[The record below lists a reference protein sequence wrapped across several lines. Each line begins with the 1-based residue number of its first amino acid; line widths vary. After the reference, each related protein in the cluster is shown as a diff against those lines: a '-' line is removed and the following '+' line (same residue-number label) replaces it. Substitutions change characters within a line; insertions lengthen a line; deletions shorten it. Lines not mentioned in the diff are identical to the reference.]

1 MSIQNQIDAIN
12 TRISEVVNPN
22 ELTTANLLPVSSK
35 VLIVDPAGPDG
46 EIKKIDN
53 VNLLNATFLTYF
65 SSRGEAATIPVSPKV
80 LIQNASDQ
88 PQKIDPKKLLDVAFT
103 TITDLGDVSGT
114 VNIDWSLAVKFKL
127 NLTGNTTLTFS
138 NFTAY
143 EETKIQALEVT
154 ANASNRILAF
164 PAGVVLADISD
175 TPVNFA
181 LTTTR
186 NYLSFRNLD
195 SSEPFFQTANYVK
208 II

>member
-1 MSIQNQIDAIN
+1 MADKLFR
-12 TRISEVVNPN
+12 TYYN
-22 ELTTANLLPVSSK
+22 EKVEATTLPSSSK
-35 VLIVDPAGPDG
+35 VLIQEGTD
-46 EIKKIDN
+46 E
-53 VNLLNATFLTYF
+53 
-65 SSRGEAATIPVSPKV
+65 PK
-80 LIQNASDQ
+80 
-88 PQKIDPKKLLDVAFT
+88 KIDPKKLLDVAFT

-154 ANASNRILAF
+154 ANASNRILEF

-175 TPVNFA
+175 TPVNFD